1 MPNRIVHD
9 DILVLE
15 CTENDQ
21 RIEAEILDYRPGQM
35 ITCSVNRQVKVF
47 LRYNQGSK
55 NYTGNVGALEFITA
69 GPAETVIKQGR

>member
-9 DILVLE
+9 DVLILE
-15 CTENDQ
+15 CVENDQ
-21 RIEAEILDYRPGQM
+21 KIEAEILDYRPGQI